1 MSCSGSSKEQEAMI
15 NSLNSRIQACTSNA
29 KNYTWLAQCENQ
41 ATMDYFVAIDYPY
54 LDLIQ
59 LYNSYKIVVAEK
71 LDRGEITLSE
81 ANLELAKI
89 KYQVTSEINNRMYQ
103 QAEAARWKA
112 ELWRHAFEQI
122 GQTKVYIH

>member
-1 MSCSGSSKEQEAMI
+1 
-15 NSLNSRIQACTSNA
+15 
-29 KNYTWLAQCENQ
+29 
-41 ATMDYFVAIDYPY
+41 MDYFVAIDYPY